1 MNEKEKLLKSIE
13 EIQERINN
21 YNREDAI
28 NLIKRV
34 RFEHPGKEQI
44 AYVTFNIS
52 LEKGTDV
59 DIIKTLEAE
68 KARLVL
74 KLQD

>member
-1 MNEKEKLLKSIE
+1 MNEKEKILKSIE
-13 EIQERINN
+13 EIQEKINN

-28 NLIKRV
+28 KLIKRV

-44 AYVTFNIS
+44 AYVTFNIP
-52 LEKGTDV
+52 LEKGADV
-59 DIIKTLEAE
+59 DIIRTLEAE
-68 KARLVL
+68 KARLIL